1 MNVWVYVAVLF
12 VYEIRYNVSINIISG
27 DAIIL
32 HTIKY
37 LHLMTDPSF
46 FTYSFKS
53 IILVF
58 LHIYGMIEY
67 VYYINRLER
76 LPVY

>member
-1 MNVWVYVAVLF
+1 
-12 VYEIRYNVSINIISG
+12 
-27 DAIIL
+27 
-32 HTIKY
+32 
-37 LHLMTDPSF
+37 MTGPSF

-76 LPVY
+76 LPVYRSGSGSIRQKVYG